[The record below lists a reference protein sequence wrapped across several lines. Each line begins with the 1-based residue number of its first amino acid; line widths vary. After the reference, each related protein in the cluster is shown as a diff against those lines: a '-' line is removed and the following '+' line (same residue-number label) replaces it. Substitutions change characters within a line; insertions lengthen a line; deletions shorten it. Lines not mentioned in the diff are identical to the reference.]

1 MFIPSNANLG
11 CTWIQ
16 KDGYFVEEG
25 HTKADECYNT
35 LKEAKEKCIASQ
47 DCHAIATQTNVCG
60 GKYRVSHGGPTFKP
74 HSMYDVRAWE
84 HYCRGN
90 DNLMRYL
97 SYCGCKVDNFI
108 EILPFNKIL
117 YKIVPRVAS
126 VCSAEII
133 YGVWVEEGTLRTLA
147 SLLVGKIS
155 CVTMHP
161 SHILVTVI

>member
-1 MFIPSNANLG
+1 MAVN
-11 CTWIQ
+11 
-16 KDGYFVEEG
+16 
-25 HTKADECYNT
+25 
-35 LKEAKEKCIASQ
+35 
-47 DCHAIATQTNVCG
+47 
-60 GKYRVSHGGPTFKP
+60 
-74 HSMYDVRAWE
+74 
-84 HYCRGN
+84 
-90 DNLMRYL
+90 RYI
-97 SYCGCKVDNFI
+97 SKVDNFI

-147 SLLVGKIS
+147 SLLVGKMS